1 MYIYKLDDTVNK
13 YNNTYN
19 TYHKTIKMKPAD
31 VNARMYIEKKIIRRV
46 LNLMIMLKYQ
56 NVKTFL

>member
-13 YNNTYN
+13 YNN

-56 NVKTFL
+56 NVKIFL

>member
-1 MYIYKLDDTVNK
+1 
-13 YNNTYN
+13 
-19 TYHKTIKMKPAD
+19 MKPAD

>member
-13 YNNTYN
+13 YNN